1 MNETRLPPGV
11 CDDPH
16 LHPSS
21 EPPWLR
27 LSRSLVPFLPSGHR
41 LGLRAGTIIS
51 HFQTDPVDFK
61 RQNQGIPH
69 MIILLG
75 EKEMERENEK

>member
-1 MNETRLPPGV
+1 MRPDCLPV
-11 CDDPH
+11 CATIPTCI
-16 LHPSS
+16 LHPSPRDS
-21 EPPWLR
+21 VCHAP
-27 LSRSLVPFLPSGHR
+27 SVPFLPSGHR
-41 LGLRAGTIIS
+41 LELRACTIIS
-51 HFQTDPVDFK
+51 HFQTDPVDVK